1 MNLLV
6 KQIFRQKNI
15 PYDIEEEI
23 SQYLPDF
30 DQEKKKKYMIQEL
43 NGFYKKYWTGDC
55 WTTKRCRPPSI

>member
-15 PYDIEEEI
+15 PYGIEEV

-30 DQEKKKKYMIQEL
+30 DQ
-43 NGFYKKYWTGDC
+43 
-55 WTTKRCRPPSI
+55 